1 MMYKSSVSSAEWPKK
16 ACAKES
22 GHWAT
27 SSSPGCTVLR
37 ATSTCNQVE
46 AAL

>member
-1 MMYKSSVSSAEWPKK
+1 MFKSSASSAELPKK

-27 SSSPGCTVLR
+27 SSSSGCTVLR
-37 ATSTCNQVE
+37 ATSICNQLE